1 MTNLSSSSQAPS
13 TFSLGVWLLATF
25 LIFLGGSY
33 VSGYNLDLHMI
44 VAIII
49 IVILFALRHLPR
61 TPVTR
66 LLFVFLATYLSFVY
80 FYWRITVTLTYH
92 DPYSFAI
99 AMLLFGAEA
108 YGFGILTL
116 TNFVNLCPLNRK
128 PYPLPENR
136 ELWPTVD
143 VMVPSYNEDASILNV
158 TLLAALQ
165 MDYPKEKLNVYLL
178 DDGGTDQRCSHSDP
192 EISEGARARRKQLQE
207 MCKKLGVNYL
217 AREKNIHA
225 KAGNLNAGLQH
236 SNGELVLVL
245 DADHVPTTDLLINT
259 VGWFLRD
266 PKMFLVQT
274 PHFFSNP
281 DPIEKNLQTFSF
293 MPSEGEMFYRATQ
306 KGLDYWN
313 GSFFCGS
320 AAVLRR
326 RCLEEVGGFAGESIT
341 EDAESALMLHAAGY
355 NSAFIDYPMIN
366 GLAPESLSGFA
377 QQRVRWATGMLQI
390 FLLKKPMFMR
400 GLTLAQRIC
409 YMSSCFFWFF
419 PLARMIF
426 LIAPVFFLVFGLKIY
441 HTDATRFLIFAVPHM
456 CAVFMLSNYL
466 FGRLRWTFVSEVY
479 EMIQS
484 VHTLPAL
491 FKTLI
496 NPRAPVFKVTA
507 KGEMLNQDSISPFA
521 KPFYILFF
529 LNLGCLIM
537 GVWRIVERGEFE
549 PASITMSWAVL
560 NCVLLFACFGVMI
573 ERKQR
578 RATPRVPADYPV
590 TLEVAGHK
598 MMGRFTDLSNTGA
611 GIWIPADQVPRNL
624 EWRGEVMLTSKG
636 DQQERVFH
644 LNAQARNYRETSDGI
659 QLGVQ
664 FTPRTD
670 EEMADQVVLVNGSSR
685 RWRRF
690 QYSREVQRGIIS
702 SFFFLLFYGIKFSLE
717 HLGYLLVNRNRK
729 GIEDNDSSQRL
740 SREQKVKAFYDSS
753 QKVYR
758 VESDTPESKPTTLD
772 Q

>member
-1 MTNLSSSSQAPS
+1 M
-13 TFSLGVWLLATF
+13 LATF
-25 LIFLGGSY
+25 LIFLGGAY
-33 VSGYNLDLHMI
+33 VSGYNIDLHMI
-44 VAIII
+44 VAIV
-49 IVILFALRHLPR
+49 IVVVLFVLRYLPR

-80 FYWRITVTLTYH
+80 FYWRITVTLAFH

-99 AMLLFGAEA
+99 ALILFGAEV
-108 YGFGILTL
+108 YGFIILAL

-128 PYPLPENR
+128 PWPLPQDR

-143 VMVPSYNEDASILNV
+143 VMVPSYNEDPSILRT
-158 TLLAALQ
+158 TLLASLQ
-165 MDYPKEKLNVYLL
+165 MNYPKEKLTVYLL
-178 DDGGTDQRCSHSDP
+178 DDGGTDQRCNHSNANIA
-192 EISEGARARRKQLQE
+192 EESRTRRAQLQQ
-207 MCKKLGVNYL
+207 MCNELGVHYL

-236 SNGELVLVL
+236 SNGELVVVL
-245 DADHVPTTDLLINT
+245 DADHIPTLDFLYNT
-259 VGWFLRD
+259 VGWFLKD

-281 DPIEKNLQTFSF
+281 DPVEKNLQTFSF

-326 RCLEEVGGFAGESIT
+326 RCLEEVGGFSGESIT
-341 EDAESALMLHAAGY
+341 EDAETALTLHAAGY
-355 NSAFIDYPMIN
+355 HSAFIDYPMIN

-390 FLLKKPMFMR
+390 FLLKRPMFIP

-419 PLARMIF
+419 PLARMVF
-426 LIAPVFFLVFGLKIY
+426 LIAPVFFLIFGLKIY
-441 HTDATRFLIFAVPHM
+441 ETDATRFFIFAMPHM
-456 CAVFMLSNYL
+456 FGVFMLSNYL
-466 FGRLRWTFVSEVY
+466 FGRLRWTFVSEIY
-479 EMIQS
+479 EMVQS
-484 VHTLPAL
+484 VYTLPAM

-507 KGEMLNQDSISPFA
+507 KGEVLDRDTISTFS
-521 KPFYILFF
+521 KPFYFLFL
-529 LNLGCLIM
+529 LNLTCLVM

-549 PASITMSWAVL
+549 PASITMSWALL

-578 RATPRVPADYPV
+578 RVTPRVPADYPV
-590 TLEVAGHK
+590 TVALGGHQ
-598 MMGRFTDLSNTGA
+598 MMGRFTDLSNSGA
-611 GIWIPADQVPRNL
+611 GLWIPADQVPRNL
-624 EWRGEVMLTSKG
+624 DWHGEIVLNSKG
-636 DQQERVFH
+636 DQQDRVYQLH
-644 LNAQARNYRETSDGI
+644 SQVRNFRETGDGI
-659 QLGVQ
+659 LLGVQ
-664 FTPRTD
+664 FTPSSD
-670 EEMADQVVLVNGSSR
+670 QELADQVVLVNGSSR

-702 SFFFLLFYGIKFSLE
+702 SFFFVLFYGIKFSLE
-717 HLGYLLVNRNRK
+717 HLGHLLVDRRGVREDK
-729 GIEDNDSSQRL
+729 GAEKRL
-740 SREQKVKAFYDSS
+740 TREQKAKAFYESS

-758 VESDTPESKPTTLD
+758 MDSGSPKTKPTTSD